1 MFDKNKMAD
10 DIRRMIILL
19 ADQYT
24 TLPDRINN
32 DDIILD
38 LGILDSPA
46 IIELLCQYEEKY
58 KFIIEKHEITMDNL
72 GTINKM
78 VDFAIKK
85 IQRIQ

>member
-10 DIRRMIILL
+10 DIKRMIILL
-19 ADQYT
+19 ADQYS
-24 TLPDRINN
+24 TLPNRIND

-58 KFIIEKHEITMDNL
+58 KFEIEKTEITMDNL
-72 GTINKM
+72 GTVNKM
-78 VDFAIKK
+78 VEFAIKK
-85 IQRIQ
+85 IQRI

>member
-10 DIRRMIILL
+10 DIKRMIILL
-19 ADQYT
+19 ADQNSI
-24 TLPDRINN
+24 LPNRIND

-58 KFIIEKHEITMDNL
+58 KFEIEKTEITMDNL
-72 GTINKM
+72 GTVNKM
-78 VDFAIKK
+78 VEFAIKK
-85 IQRIQ
+85 IQRI

>member
-10 DIRRMIILL
+10 DIKRMIISL
-19 ADQYT
+19 ADQYS
-24 TLPDRINN
+24 TLPNRINN

-58 KFIIEKHEITMDNL
+58 KFEIEKTEITMDNL
-72 GTINKM
+72 GTVNKM
-78 VDFAIKK
+78 VEFAIKK
-85 IQRIQ
+85 IQRI

>member
-10 DIRRMIILL
+10 EIKRMIILL
-19 ADQYT
+19 ADQYS
-24 TLPDRINN
+24 TLPDRIND

-58 KFIIEKHEITMDNL
+58 KFEIEKTEITMDNL
-72 GTINKM
+72 GTVNKM
-78 VDFAIKK
+78 VEFAIKK
-85 IQRIQ
+85 IQRI

>member
-10 DIRRMIILL
+10 DIKRMIILL
-19 ADQYT
+19 ADQNSI
-24 TLPDRINN
+24 LPNRIND

-58 KFIIEKHEITMDNL
+58 EFEIEKNEITMNNL
-72 GTINKM
+72 GTVNKM
-78 VDFAIKK
+78 VEFAIKK
-85 IQRIQ
+85 IQRI

>member
-10 DIRRMIILL
+10 DIKRMIILL
-19 ADQYT
+19 ADQYS
-24 TLPDRINN
+24 TLPDRIND

-58 KFIIEKHEITMDNL
+58 EFEIEKNEITMNNL
-72 GTINKM
+72 GTVNKM
-78 VDFAIKK
+78 VEFAIKK
-85 IQRIQ
+85 IQRI

>member
-10 DIRRMIILL
+10 DIKRMIILL
-19 ADQYT
+19 ADQNSI
-24 TLPDRINN
+24 LPNRIND

-58 KFIIEKHEITMDNL
+58 EFEIEKNEITMINL
-72 GTINKM
+72 GTVNKM
-78 VDFAIKK
+78 VEFAIKK
-85 IQRIQ
+85 IQRI

>member
-10 DIRRMIILL
+10 EIKRMIILL
-19 ADQYT
+19 ADQYS

-58 KFIIEKHEITMDNL
+58 KFEIEKTEITMDNL
-72 GTINKM
+72 GTVNKM
-78 VDFAIKK
+78 VEFAIKK
-85 IQRIQ
+85 IQRI

>member
-10 DIRRMIILL
+10 DIKRMIISL
-19 ADQYT
+19 ADQYS
-24 TLPDRINN
+24 TLPNRINN

-58 KFIIEKHEITMDNL
+58 EFEIEKNEITMNNL
-72 GTINKM
+72 GTVNKM
-78 VDFAIKK
+78 VEFAIKK
-85 IQRIQ
+85 IQRI

>member
-10 DIRRMIILL
+10 DIKRMIILL
-19 ADQYT
+19 ADQYS
-24 TLPDRINN
+24 TLPDRIND

-58 KFIIEKHEITMDNL
+58 KFEIEKTEITMDNL
-72 GTINKM
+72 GTVNKM
-78 VDFAIKK
+78 VEFAIKK
-85 IQRIQ
+85 IQRI

>member
-10 DIRRMIILL
+10 DIKRMIILL
-19 ADQYT
+19 ADQNSI
-24 TLPDRINN
+24 LPNRIND

-58 KFIIEKHEITMDNL
+58 EFEIEKNEITMDNL
-72 GTINKM
+72 GTVNKM
-78 VDFAIKK
+78 VEFAIKK
-85 IQRIQ
+85 IQRI

>member
-10 DIRRMIILL
+10 DIKRMIILL
-19 ADQYT
+19 ADQYS

-58 KFIIEKHEITMDNL
+58 EFIIEKHEITMDNL

-78 VDFAIKK
+78 VDFAINK

>member
-10 DIRRMIILL
+10 DIKRMIILL
-19 ADQYT
+19 ADQNSI
-24 TLPDRINN
+24 LPNRIND

-58 KFIIEKHEITMDNL
+58 KFEIEKNEITMDNL
-72 GTINKM
+72 GTVNKM
-78 VDFAIKK
+78 VEFAIKK
-85 IQRIQ
+85 IQRI